1 MPANRPKLA
10 QLATPVTST
19 FPSETI
25 FSASTPLSAR
35 PMSCRDLP
43 IKTPISPPTAYTD
56 FLKHM
61 SLNSPAAF
69 KPSTSGETTPE
80 STPEST
86 PDSLPST
93 ATSEQTDVSCKCE
106 HEHEHKAPATAPAIP
121 PSPFTQLPMSAPP
134 TGANSFPSL
143 KIPPS
148 PAVSHVDSPMSAR
161 SPFSARSFHSVFDW
175 DAALKAKRL
184 NDAKKPSRTSVRHI
198 REVVTRTVTYTPRM
212 NPAPKGKRRKV
223 E

>member
-1 MPANRPKLA
+1 MPGNKPKLA
-10 QLATPVTST
+10 QLATPVTGT

-35 PMSCRDLP
+35 PMSCKDLP

-56 FLKHM
+56 FLKVM

-69 KPSTSGETTPE
+69 RPSSSGDTTPE
-80 STPEST
+80 STTDST
-86 PDSLPST
+86 PST
-93 ATSEQTDVSCKCE
+93 AASEETDVSCKCE
-106 HEHEHKAPATAPAIP
+106 LDHKLPATAPAVP
-121 PSPFTQLPMSAPP
+121 PSPFTQLPMSAPA
-134 TGANSFPSL
+134 TGANCFPSL

-148 PAVSHVDSPMSAR
+148 PAVSHMDSPITASTMR
-161 SPFSARSFHSVFDW
+161 SPFSARSVHSVFDW

-184 NDAKKPSRTSVRHI
+184 NDAKKPSRTSVKNI